1 MGTPMAMS
9 YACMTSAPP
18 APPPPPPP
26 HAPPAPPPP
35 PPLPAVSLDNWAQGV
50 LATPDAVQHK
60 VWFRSVCE
68 DASKVAEALG
78 VKADVKHGA
87 TVQKVGAIHYVD
99 EGRTELKQLWNMGS
113 FAFALAGGRWTEP
126 FNANKAVKNDPDL
139 KKYDSRI
146 IIETQELRVFLL
158 NILYQSILFVRS
170 FRSGRSV
177 QMPSV
182 VLNLVPLN

>member
-87 TVQKVGAIHYVD
+87 TVQKVKAIHYVD

-113 FAFALAGGRWTEP
+113 FAFALAGDRWTEQYK
-126 FNANKAVKNDPDL
+126 ANQVVKNDPDL

-146 IIETQELRVFLL
+146 LIQVPRPEVTYFF
-158 NILYQSILFVRS
+158 ILYHST
-170 FRSGRSV
+170 
-177 QMPSV
+177 
-182 VLNLVPLN
+182 NLYGLPTW